1 MFRSTCFGQN
11 ALFLRSKNLSKYL
24 TFRESELFMTVQIE
38 SKKEVYKY
46 EKKIKDYRKKRK
58 NKIRQTKKRKKV
70 ESKKI
75 ERRKKERKK

>member
-1 MFRSTCFGQN
+1 MFWSTCFGQN

-46 EKKIKDYRKKRK
+46 EKKIERLQEEKKK
-58 NKIRQTKKRKKV
+58 
-70 ESKKI
+70 
-75 ERRKKERKK
+75 